1 MELKHEAGHYIKL
14 KYDWISVDAATNE
27 ISFPQCDAGFLKD
40 WTLVQIEGEEAVQED
55 SVEQQQVPTGKAGAA
70 GAKAQAGKA
79 KVPDKKG
86 AVKAMEEITD
96 NRPRTVKYERNCAEE
111 NGDVGLEVT
120 EAVAI

>member
-1 MELKHEAGHYIKL
+1 MELKHEAGHYIKV

-70 GAKAQAGKA
+70 GAKA
-79 KVPDKKG
+79 
-86 AVKAMEEITD
+86 
-96 NRPRTVKYERNCAEE
+96 
-111 NGDVGLEVT
+111 
-120 EAVAI
+120 